1 MVTFDR
7 GSRAIHADTKMAR
20 STLIAVV
27 AIACVAVTHALAG
40 ETADAESWNVDA
52 VFATGDTNGD
62 SVLDKHEFAWTMK
75 HFGFEPKSSPAA
87 SADSGAHVDGGEGEA
102 HGFFELSGTRFWE
115 AFTNSLLMIFATE
128 IGDKTFFIAAVL
140 AMRQS
145 RATVFAGAIGALALM
160 TVLSAIMG
168 FALPNLMPRK
178 YTHYASAALFVYF
191 GVKLIKD
198 AGSMGDGPNEELQE
212 VEDELFTG
220 KRTDSGGDADGGE
233 AASKD
238 PVSKGH
244 GSADGGELAV
254 LTQAFTLTF
263 LAEWG
268 DRSQIATIAL
278 AAAKDPIGVT
288 IGGIIGHSIC
298 TGVAVIGGRML
309 AARISERMV
318 AYVGGSLFLCFSVHA
333 LFFSSM

>member
-1 MVTFDR
+1 
-7 GSRAIHADTKMAR
+7 MAR
-20 STLIAVV
+20 GVCVAVV
-27 AIACVAVTHALAG
+27 AIACAAVSVSALTG

-87 SADSGAHVDGGEGEA
+87 SANVVHADGGEGEA
-102 HGFFELSGTRFWE
+102 LGFFELSGTRFWE

-220 KRTDSGGDADGGE
+220 KRTDSGGDGDGGE

-238 PVSKGH
+238 PISKGH

-333 LFFSSM
+333 LFFSTM